1 MDSAVF
7 GGGGFLENG
16 MYDIGKIGTGL
27 QVVTTFRE
35 YVFTQDQALDLYGK
49 LKVILRA
56 IGSYNEEISKRAGKT
71 QH

>member
-1 MDSAVF
+1 MDSVAF

-16 MYDIGKIGTGL
+16 MYDTGKIGTGL

-35 YVFTQDQALDLYGK
+35 FIFTQDQALELYGK
-49 LKVILRA
+49 LKIILRA
-56 IGSYNEEISKRAGKT
+56 IGIFNEEISKRASKT